1 MKTKNEYIE
10 ILATEL
16 RDVSAQID
24 ELTTRTN
31 NAAALV
37 KLNYEEDLQ
46 ALRDKQH
53 AAVEKMQELEAH
65 RGEAWEE
72 LKDTAEIVWNDLRTG
87 VASAVSKFK

>member
-16 RDVSAQID
+16 REVSAQID
-24 ELTTRTN
+24 ELTTKTN

-37 KLNYEEDLQ
+37 KLNYEEDL
-46 ALRDKQH
+46 ALLRAKQQ
-53 AAVEKMQELEAH
+53 AAVEKMQELDDH

-72 LKDTAEIVWNDLRTG
+72 LKDTAEIVWNELRTG
-87 VASAVSKFK
+87 VASAVAKFK

>member
-46 ALRDKQH
+46 VLRAKQN